1 MHETIEHYQIL
12 APLGSGGIGEVYRAR
27 DTRLGRTVAI
37 KLLSDAVAAVPARRE
52 QFLREARAAMA
63 LSHPNIAA
71 LYEIGEHDGRP
82 YLVFEY
88 VPGET
93 LKTMIGGSPL
103 HPRRVLEL
111 AIQLA
116 DALAAAH
123 AEGIVHRDLKPD
135 NIIVTPKGNAKFLDV
150 GLSTWTRGGAE
161 REAAATTIAEGASNP
176 PATVAYLSPEQA
188 LGEPVD
194 QRTDIFSLGIVL
206 FEMLTGKLPF
216 NGPTSTALAL
226 QIVQAP
232 APSPSTLNPGL
243 PPELD
248 AVLQKALAK
257 SLDNRYGSAATL
269 AADLRTVAAV
279 LDARGSAHEAVSV
292 PALRAPARRSYA
304 GWIVVGLIVGA
315 LIAAAWLAGDTIR
328 RAWRRT
334 MVPVPAP
341 VMAVMPFGL
350 NGPAPSTLLPSA
362 RGPHSTHLRRGP
374 TPGAVARRVRSSQR
388 LKAATRNSR

>member
-1 MHETIEHYQIL
+1 MYETIEHYQIL

-37 KLLSDAVAAVPARRE
+37 KLLSDAVAAVPPRRE
-52 QFLREARAAMA
+52 QFLREASAAMA

-123 AEGIVHRDLKPD
+123 AEGIVHRDLEPD
-135 NIIVTPKGNAKFLDV
+135 NIIVTPKGNAKFLDL
-150 GLSTWTRGGAE
+150 GLAAWTRGGAE
-161 REAAATTIAEGASNP
+161 REAAATTIAEGASNA

-194 QRTDIFSLGIVL
+194 HRTDIFSLGIVL
-206 FEMLTGKLPF
+206 FEMLTGTLPF

-232 APSPSTLNPGL
+232 APSPGTLNPGL

-257 SLDNRYGSAATL
+257 SLDNRYPSAATL

-279 LDARGSAHEAVSV
+279 LDARSSAHDAASV
-292 PALRAPARRSYA
+292 PALRVPARRSYA

-334 MVPVPAP
+334 MVPAPAP
-341 VMAVMPFGL
+341 LVAMMAFGP
-350 NGPAPSTLLPSA
+350 NGPVPS
-362 RGPHSTHLRRGP
+362 RD
-374 TPGAVARRVRSSQR
+374 
-388 LKAATRNSR
+388 